1 MHEWPQFR
9 RFMKRPL
16 LFPAARRVLA
26 GVLVAAA
33 PAAAPA
39 AVTLIPQGAS
49 SASCVLDDAGT
60 LWAWGDNS
68 GGALGDG
75 TFLSRV
81 EPRPVPFP
89 AGVGAWRAAAAG
101 SHVLAIAADGRLFV
115 WGGSPQRP
123 QDMAGSPRLLAEG
136 VWAAVAAAEDNALGT
151 HVLLALDAAGELW
164 SWKRTEAGL
173 QRRRILRPPGV
184 AWSSLSAGAMH
195 ALMLSADGR
204 LFGLGWNAYGVLG
217 EGVGNSAPADE
228 PAEIPPPRAGVRWA
242 EARAVGHF
250 SVGRTADGTWWQWGC
265 RPVHAA
271 SGSAVYASGP
281 QPLEWPAPPG
291 GGSWAAVSGGGFS
304 LGWLTSDGRLFP
316 GGDNQFGQ
324 LGVPAPGCACPAP
337 RCTGRLGGTAAIT
350 NLLGPLEPAPGVR
363 VAALS
368 AGAAHLLVLGDDGGV
383 YAWGQHDQ
391 GQTGVRT
398 GEECWQPQRVPGA
411 APFFT
416 GTMPELPELTLAVV
430 RGEGAEPPGQG
441 MSAEPAVLAVEADRP
456 LPGGLQVETTWSGTW
471 APGPLTGR
479 SAQAQFQVAGP
490 AHGGRLALPA
500 GARRAEV
507 RFLPWYDGVPE
518 PDVLVTFRLLPGA
531 HYRLGA
537 PALAVV
543 RLRDTAPTN
552 QPPAGLL
559 TVAGLPGAS
568 VTVTNAERVTLE
580 AAVWDADGHV
590 RQVEILHDQ
599 LVLATLTNAPDA
611 PGTTNVLRWD
621 WERPPAGWHSL
632 GLRLVDDGGATLTL
646 RPRLHLTVRHVP
658 QLELRVNPERPVH
671 FLPAV
676 ITLEAVA
683 RPAWLAPTQV
693 HFGESGRLVGA
704 ADAPP
709 FTLTLT
715 LTNASTYRFTAHA
728 RYPSNLHARAE
739 GPPVHVVMDDG
750 RPVVHLG
757 SGRPATREG
766 GVPAEL
772 TLTRYGGD
780 PGQALGVRVALR
792 RRPGPPLPPL
802 PGEPERSA
810 WLPYAGPA
818 DFTDFPSAVE
828 LPAGQTSVTLTL
840 AAAEDGLIELDETA
854 EAVIEPGPGH
864 RVAPLNG
871 VVLWVFDADKHRPG
885 ALELETT
892 AAGGVATA
900 GRRFEARARWLRP
913 AAPDAAPTLWLDRTS
928 AATGGRLSRSW
939 SSLGAHRVEAGL
951 AEAHGEATVLA
962 AVEFR
967 VAPELRL
974 GAPVD
979 LAGNGTR
986 RQPLIV
992 LPTRAPHRLEAS
1004 TNLVEWFPA
1013 APWLTELSGMPA
1025 LELPPPAAPLFF
1037 RAVAEGD

>member
-1 MHEWPQFR
+1 M
-9 RFMKRPL
+9 
-16 LFPAARRVLA
+16 PAVLA
-26 GVLVAAA
+26 GVLAAVCVA
-33 PAAAPA
+33 PAPA

-89 AGVGAWRAAAAG
+89 AGVHAWRVAAAG
-101 SHVLAIAADGRLFV
+101 SHVLAIAQDGRLFA
-115 WGGSPQRP
+115 WGGSLHRP
-123 QDMAGSPRLLAEG
+123 DNQGVSPHLLAEG
-136 VWAAVAAAEDNALGT
+136 VWTDVAAAEDNALGT
-151 HVLLALDAAGELW
+151 HVLLALNTAGELW
-164 SWKRTEAGL
+164 SWQRTEAGL
-173 QRRRILRPPGV
+173 ERRRIPRPTGV
-184 AWSSLSAGAMH
+184 VWSGLSAGHRH
-195 ALMLSADGR
+195 ALILSADGR
-204 LFGLGWNAYGVLG
+204 LFGLGWNTYGVLG
-217 EGVGNSAPADE
+217 EGVGDSVLADE
-228 PAEIPPPRAGVRWA
+228 PAEMPPPRNGGRWA

-250 SVGRTADGTWWQWGC
+250 SVGRTTDGTWWQWGC

-271 SGSAVYASGP
+271 SGSRVYASGP

-304 LGWLTSDGRLFP
+304 LGWLTSDGRLFLS
-316 GGDNQFGQ
+316 GDNQFGQ
-324 LGVPAPGCACPAP
+324 LGVPAPGCACPAL
-337 RCTGRLGGTAAIT
+337 RCTGRLWGTAAIT
-350 NLLGPLEPAPGVR
+350 NLLGPLEPAPGVC

-368 AGAAHLLVLGDDGGV
+368 AGAAHFLALGDDNGV

-398 GEECWQPQRVPGA
+398 GDECWQPQRVPGT

-416 GTMPELPELTLAVV
+416 GAMPELPELRLAVV
-430 RGEGAEPPGQG
+430 RGEGAEPPGRG
-441 MSAEPAVLAVEADRP
+441 MPAEPAVLAVEADRP
-456 LPGGLQVETTWSGTW
+456 LPGGLKVETSWSGTW
-471 APGPLTGR
+471 ASSP
-479 SAQAQFQVAGP
+479 P
-490 AHGGRLALPA
+490 AGRLAEREFEMVGADLYRGLQMPA
-500 GARRAEV
+500 GSRRTEIQL
-507 RFLPWYDGVPE
+507 LPRYDGVPE
-518 PDVLVTFRLLPGA
+518 PDLLVTFRLLPGL

-537 PALAVV
+537 PAHAVV

-552 QPPAGLL
+552 QPPGGLL

-590 RQVEILHDQ
+590 RQVEILHGQ
-599 LVLATLTNAPDA
+599 LVLATLTHPPVV
-611 PGTTNVLRWD
+611 PGTTNVLRWE
-621 WERPPAGWHSL
+621 WERPPAGQHSL
-632 GLRLVDDGGATLTL
+632 GLRLVDNGGATIT
-646 RPRLHLTVRHVP
+646 PRQGLQLTVRHVP
-658 QLELRVNPERPVH
+658 QLELRVSPERPVH

-683 RPAWLAPTQV
+683 WPTPTQV
-693 HFGESGRLVGA
+693 HFRESGQLVGV
-704 ADAPP
+704 ADTPP

-715 LTNASTYRFTAHA
+715 LTNAYAHRFIAYA
-728 RYPSNLHARAE
+728 RYPSNLYAWAE
-739 GPPVHVVMDDG
+739 GPPVHVFADDG

-780 PGQALGVRVALR
+780 PGQALGVRVALH

-802 PGEPERSA
+802 PGEPERYV

-818 DFTDFPSAVE
+818 DFTAFPSAVA
-828 LPAGQTSVTLTL
+828 LPAGQTTVTLPL

-864 RVAPLNG
+864 RVVPLNG

-892 AAGGVATA
+892 AADGVAPA

-913 AAPDAAPTLWLDRTS
+913 ASPDAAPTLWLDGTN
-928 AATGGRLSRSW
+928 AASGGHLSTGW
-939 SSLGAHRVEAGL
+939 TSLGAHRVEAGL
-951 AEAHGEATVLA
+951 TEAHGEATVLA
-962 AVEFR
+962 VVEFQ

-979 LAGNGTR
+979 LTGSGPR

-992 LPTRAPHRLEAS
+992 LPARTPHRLEAS
-1004 TNLVEWFPA
+1004 TNLVEWFAA
-1013 APWLTELSGMPA
+1013 APWLTEVAGVPA

-1037 RAVAEGD
+1037 RAVAEED